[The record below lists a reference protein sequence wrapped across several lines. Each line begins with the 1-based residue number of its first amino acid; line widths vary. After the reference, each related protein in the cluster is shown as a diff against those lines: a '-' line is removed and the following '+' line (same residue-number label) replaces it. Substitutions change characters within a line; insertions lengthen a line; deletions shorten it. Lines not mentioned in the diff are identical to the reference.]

1 MSRSKVSLIL
11 SLLLAVIPI
20 TTYTQSLGLP
30 KNISLD
36 TIDYP
41 PAIYGWKKG
50 MEVPNLNLLDINL
63 HPFELDDLL
72 SEKPVLIDF
81 WFMACP
87 PCRENNTI
95 LKKIHKTGKVHI
107 LSISIDEDFAAL
119 KQFIKREDLDW
130 YHVQDNHPYPLRF
143 KNRIGLGA
151 YYPDYLLIG
160 RDGIVIR
167 RWKENLILKELKK
180 AVKESP

>member
-1 MSRSKVSLIL
+1 MSGCKVSLIL
-11 SLLLAVIPI
+11 LLLLPAAIHA
-20 TTYTQSLGLP
+20 QSLALP
-30 KNISLD
+30 GNISLD
-36 TIDYP
+36 TLEYP
-41 PAIYGWKKG
+41 TAIYGWKKG
-50 MEVPNLNLLDINL
+50 MEVPNLYLLDINL

-107 LSISIDEDFAAL
+107 LSISIDENLPAL
-119 KQFIKREDLDW
+119 KQFIKAEELDW
-130 YHVQDNHPYPLRF
+130 HHVQDKHPYPRRF

-167 RWKENLILKELKK
+167 RWQENLILRELKR